1 MSEAYQVELRDI
13 AKSYKNF
20 QAVKSINLKIGRGE
34 IVSLLGPS
42 GCGKTT
48 TLRMIAGLLEP
59 TEGRIIIAGK
69 DITNV
74 PPYKRDIAMVFQNY
88 ALFPHMTVFDNVVY
102 GLRNRGIRDK
112 NELAEKCKKVLNI
125 VQLEGAEGRYPRQL
139 SGGQQQRVSLARALV
154 VEPQVMLFDEPLSNL
169 DAKLREATRIEIRE
183 LLKRMNVTAI
193 YVTHDQEEALTISDR
208 IAVMHNG
215 IIEQITTPSQLYTA
229 PSTKFVADF
238 IGHANIFEGN
248 VKEIVDGCAAV
259 HVAENIVIHC
269 PVQDRAISQGEHIE
283 VLVRPENVRLMRDKT
298 AETNVFEGKVIER
311 SFLGSTIRY
320 QIELDG
326 GCRLEVGVHPDDE
339 IHAGENEVVYVAL
352 DKDKIVF
359 IKES

>member
-1 MSEAYQVELRDI
+1 MSDMYQVELREI
-13 AKSYKNF
+13 VKEYKNF
-20 QAVKSINLKIGRGE
+20 RAVNHINLKIGKGE

-59 TEGRIIIAGK
+59 TEGQILIAGK
-69 DITNV
+69 DVTKV
-74 PPYKRDIAMVFQNY
+74 PPYKRDVAMVFQNY
-88 ALFPHMTVFDNVVY
+88 ALFPHMTVFNNIVY
-102 GLRNRGIRDK
+102 GLKNRGIRDK
-112 NELAEKCKKVLNI
+112 KTLEEKCKKILTI
-125 VQLEGAEGRYPRQL
+125 VQLEGAEERYPRQL

-193 YVTHDQEEALTISDR
+193 YVTHDQEEALTISDQ

-215 IIEQITTPSQLYTA
+215 VIEQITTPAKLYTQ

-238 IGHANIFEGN
+238 IGHANIFEGR
-248 VKEIVDGCAAV
+248 VEGVADGCAV
-259 HVAENIVIHC
+259 VRVTDSIVVHC
-269 PVQDRAISQGEHIE
+269 PIQNGEMVEGEHME
-283 VLVRPENVRLMRDKT
+283 VLIRPENIRLAQKRPDDI
-298 AETNVFEGKVIER
+298 NVFAGKVIER

-320 QIELDG
+320 LIELDDG
-326 GCRLEVGVHPDDE
+326 YKLEVAVHPDDE
-339 IHAGENEVVYVAL
+339 LLSEEQGLVYVL
-352 DKDKIVF
+352 FDKEKIVL
-359 IKES
+359 IKE